1 MILEIHGKIK
11 TCSIPES
18 GSGNFFD
25 LYGGHLSALHARLG
39 VGLVVSE
46 IPISNVQPRNPY
58 EHPITGFERRMKQI
72 EELWPIGDRTR
83 KAKAEAEARKAEAKA
98 EAEAEARKAE
108 AEAEAK
114 AEAEAEARKAEAEA
128 EARKAEARITKAKD
142 ARKEWLRYKQDL
154 LLSAEDMGVKY
165 SHLHEHIRKLYILI
179 SKKLEYWAPFLN
191 STSCPPYVQT
201 YTRIQYNLKRYSI
214 KCDNVLKGLSA
225 FTNEL
230 KTRMWHND
238 NTYDKGLGELSQIV
252 TDCFKCYK
260 VMDEYVTRLSK
271 PVPTH
276 E

>member
-1 MILEIHGKIK
+1 MSVRCVQQLLDTMPRSHIPEIQEMILEIHGKIK

-83 KAKAEAEARKAEAKA
+83 KAKAKA
-98 EAEAEARKAE
+98 EAEAEAEAKERKAE
-108 AEAEAK
+108 EAK
-114 AEAEAEARKAEAEA
+114 YIKQEKVAHKN
-128 EARKAEARITKAKD
+128 
-142 ARKEWLRYKQDL
+142 WLRYKQEL
-154 LLSAEDMGVKY
+154 LLSAEDMEVKY
-165 SHLHEHIRKLYILI
+165 SILHERIRKLYILN
-179 SKKLEYWAPFLN
+179 SKKLD
-191 STSCPPYVQT
+191 VQE
-201 YTRIQYNLKRYSI
+201 RIQYNLKRYSI
-214 KCDNVLKGLSA
+214 KCDNVLKGLSPL
-225 FTNEL
+225 TNEL
-230 KTRMWHND
+230 KTRTWEND
-238 NTYDKGLGELSQIV
+238 PTYDKGLGELSQIV